1 MVLKPCKSWDKLP
14 SPQLVSL
21 PDLWL
26 PSTVGGRWQPVLYLP
41 KTILISRVWSP
52 WALSCRT
59 SSSLCV
65 FKGSS
70 TFRPV
75 TEVCLSNLFLDM
87 YIYIHTYIHIY
98 IHIYIHFRVASRW
111 HSDKGFVHLPMF
123 ADTEVIRCSG
133 HLKSKRWVGRFN
145 KKSKYRANF
154 AENYSTS
161 WTWQFLL
168 RLLLRLKPGVRP
180 PERSSLFFP
189 AVFLTYKL
197 IQIHHQKK
205 YSKQMGWILPLLL
218 RHKICEP
225 PRRLN
230 LKSTAWNPWKWCC
243 RFRLFPSFSFCL
255 KRLARQNS
263 KMDSRGR
270 IFDEFLPPFFHGEYD
285 LSSWSHA
292 PYHPCMVYLPT
303 FGWFLWYM

>member
-87 YIYIHTYIHIY
+87 YIYIYIHIIYTY
-98 IHIYIHFRVASRW
+98 ISGLQVGDIRIKALFICRY
-111 HSDKGFVHLPMF
+111 LP
-123 ADTEVIRCSG
+123 
-133 HLKSKRWVGRFN
+133 
-145 KKSKYRANF
+145 
-154 AENYSTS
+154 
-161 WTWQFLL
+161 
-168 RLLLRLKPGVRP
+168 
-180 PERSSLFFP
+180 
-189 AVFLTYKL
+189 
-197 IQIHHQKK
+197 IQ
-205 YSKQMGWILPLLL
+205 
-218 RHKICEP
+218 
-225 PRRLN
+225 
-230 LKSTAWNPWKWCC
+230 
-243 RFRLFPSFSFCL
+243 RLFGV
-255 KRLARQNS
+255 A
-263 KMDSRGR
+263 D
-270 IFDEFLPPFFHGEYD
+270 I
-285 LSSWSHA
+285 
-292 PYHPCMVYLPT
+292 
-303 FGWFLWYM
+303 